1 MGSKK
6 KKDPKQKVRVKTNGT
21 RTSWGTDG
29 GGDVSGPEIE
39 SPIPIV
45 RIDQTVLRSAVEG
58 ATIRLLVSEQRITVL
73 LSDRALGEVSGQ
85 HERRIRN
92 RQVAAGTLAE
102 VQYNPP
108 KVTFYPAP

>member
-29 GGDVSGPEIE
+29 GGGVSDPEME

-45 RIDQTVLRSAVEG
+45 RIDQTVLRSALEG
-58 ATIRLLVSEQRITVL
+58 ATIRLLVGEQRIIVL
-73 LSDRALGEVSGQ
+73 LGDRALGEVSGQ

-92 RQVAAGTLAE
+92 RQVTAGTLAE
-102 VQYNPP
+102 VQHSPL
-108 KVTFYPAP
+108 KVTFYPVP